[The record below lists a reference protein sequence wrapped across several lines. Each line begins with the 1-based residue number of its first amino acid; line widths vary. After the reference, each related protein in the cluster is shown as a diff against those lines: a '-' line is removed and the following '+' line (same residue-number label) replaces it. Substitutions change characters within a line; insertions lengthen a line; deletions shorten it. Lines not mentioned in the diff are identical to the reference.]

1 MDKKSKA
8 DSNPKDFK
16 DLIPEYSDREIL
28 SILKKRKQYQLEAAE
43 LAIQEAIKRGLINS
57 EQDLIAKEFD
67 EPATSFQLFPTIH
80 RSMNRIKIRKSI
92 GRALLITGIIPVVWG
107 ILKVSGNK
115 LFEGII
121 LILLGGIW
129 LYASAQIMR
138 GVVTKMVNLLFV
150 LMIAS
155 IIYILRLML
164 ELKGLRVMDF
174 AIPVILFLLIT
185 YGLLYVKKLSQ

>member
-1 MDKKSKA
+1 
-8 DSNPKDFK
+8 
-16 DLIPEYSDREIL
+16 
-28 SILKKRKQYQLEAAE
+28 
-43 LAIQEAIKRGLINS
+43 
-57 EQDLIAKEFD
+57 
-67 EPATSFQLFPTIH
+67 
-80 RSMNRIKIRKSI
+80 MNRIKIRKSI

-107 ILKVSGNK
+107 ILKVSENK

-138 GVVTKMVNLLFV
+138 GIVTKMVNLLFV

-155 IIYILRLML
+155 IVYILRVML

-174 AIPVILFLLIT
+174 AVPVILFSLIT

>member
-8 DSNPKDFK
+8 DSNTKDFK
-16 DLIPEYSDREIL
+16 DLIPEYNDQEIL
-28 SILKKRKQYQLEAAE
+28 SILKKRKQYQSEASE
-43 LAIQEAIKRGLINS
+43 LAIKEAIKRGLINS
-57 EQDLIAKEFD
+57 EQDLMAEEFD
-67 EPATSFQLFPTIH
+67 EPGTSFQLFPTIH
-80 RSMNRIKIRKSI
+80 RSKNRTKIRKSI

-107 ILKVSGNK
+107 FLKVSESI
-115 LFEGII
+115 LIEGII
-121 LILLGGIW
+121 VIVLGGFW

-138 GVVTKMVNLLFV
+138 GIVSKMVNLLFV

-155 IIYILRLML
+155 IIYIVRLML

-174 AIPVILFLLIT
+174 AVPVILFFLIT